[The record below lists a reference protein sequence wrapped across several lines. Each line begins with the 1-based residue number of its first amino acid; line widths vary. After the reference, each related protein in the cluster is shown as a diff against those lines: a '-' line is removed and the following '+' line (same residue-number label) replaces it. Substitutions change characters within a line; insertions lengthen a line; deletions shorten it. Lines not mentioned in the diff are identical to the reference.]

1 MTTFDLPAPAYNL
14 RMRPKPRLTAF
25 VATAA
30 LLLATSARSQPAS
43 APPPATEP
51 APAPQAGPTE
61 KEFAPWPSPAADG
74 RKSTLPWVHIEQI
87 RRGNRVVEVRVTDAD
102 GVHGYTMVNREGRL
116 PLSTQE
122 LSSGLSTPSF
132 FKLDF

>member
-1 MTTFDLPAPAYNL
+1 MTRKLLVTVV
-14 RMRPKPRLTAF
+14 

-30 LLLATSARSQPAS
+30 LLLATAARSQPAP
-43 APPPATEP
+43 APPPAAEP
-51 APAPQAGPTE
+51 APVPQAAPAET
-61 KEFAPWPSPAADG
+61 EFAPWPSPAADG

>member
-1 MTTFDLPAPAYNL
+1 V
-14 RMRPKPRLTAF
+14 TAV

-30 LLLATSARSQPAS
+30 LLLATAARSQPAS
-43 APPPATEP
+43 APPAAEP
-51 APAPQAGPTE
+51 APAPQAEPTE
-61 KEFAPWPSPAADG
+61 IEFAPWPSPAADG